1 MLFNIRSIVCKLL
14 SFANNRTVSL
24 FVIVLMFFSINP
36 MIVKNIKVF
45 EKNIEVFV
53 DENSIKNK
61 LLPFNLQSFSLQI
74 YI

>member
-1 MLFNIRSIVCKLL
+1 M
-14 SFANNRTVSL
+14 

-45 EKNIEVFV
+45 VKNIEVFV

>member
-1 MLFNIRSIVCKLL
+1 MLFNIRSIVCKQ
-14 SFANNRTVSL
+14 STVSL